1 MIQNKAHNH
10 TLDIWS
16 LGILL
21 YELVHGRAPFTGV
34 HPREISDK
42 IMRGVIRFKPGL
54 SEEYKSLV
62 NAILKYECNERL
74 PLIKVFDHPW
84 VKNFEKKYNL
94 AKVPPPVPKKSKDAE
109 EKKAKKAAEAKA
121 LAEAAEK

>member
-1 MIQNKAHNH
+1 
-10 TLDIWS
+10 
-16 LGILL
+16 
-21 YELVHGRAPFTGV
+21 
-34 HPREISDK
+34 
-42 IMRGVIRFKPGL
+42 MRGVIRFKPGL

-62 NAILKYECNERL
+62 NAILKYETAERL

-94 AKVPPPVPKKSKDAE
+94 AKVPPPMPKKGEDV
-109 EKKAKKAAEAKA
+109 EKKKNKKAAEAKA